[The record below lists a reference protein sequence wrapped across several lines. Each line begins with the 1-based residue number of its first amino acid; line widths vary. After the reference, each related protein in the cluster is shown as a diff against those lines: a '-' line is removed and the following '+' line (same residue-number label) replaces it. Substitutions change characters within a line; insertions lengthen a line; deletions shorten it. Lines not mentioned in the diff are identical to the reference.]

1 MLILIPPSEGKAKV
15 KSSDITFGE
24 TKFNKNLDTD
34 GQFSRFDLSSF
45 TKNIAELLYSL
56 WYL

>member
-24 TKFNKNLDTD
+24 TKFKFENSLPDTVC
-34 GQFSRFDLSSF
+34 QTRKSKQCIRITYFH
-45 TKNIAELLYSL
+45 THQKY
-56 WYL
+56 